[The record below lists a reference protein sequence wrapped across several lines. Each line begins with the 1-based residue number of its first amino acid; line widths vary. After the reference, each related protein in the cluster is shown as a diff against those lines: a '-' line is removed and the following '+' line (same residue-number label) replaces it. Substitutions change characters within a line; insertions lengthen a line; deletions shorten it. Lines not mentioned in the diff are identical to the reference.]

1 MQTEEIENNGFQERM
16 EIVGNC
22 ERMNRQNVE
31 VVDEFNYSG
40 VTLEDT
46 GCLNR

>member
-22 ERMNRQNVE
+22 EMNEPAECRV
-31 VVDEFNYSG
+31 S
-40 VTLEDT
+40 
-46 GCLNR
+46 R